1 MKSAAVFDIGPPG
14 SVSASGLTGG
24 PTHETCARPARPAVC
39 RQAWSGSHTGTMEG
53 IALVTGASSGV
64 GRATARRLAEDGFD
78 VALVARGRQGLE
90 GARLDVERLGRR
102 ALAIPADVADEAQLE
117 EAAERTEE
125 ALGPI
130 DVWVNNAMTT
140 VFAPFGE
147 IEPEEFRRVTEVT
160 YLGVVWGTRVALKRM
175 VPRDS
180 GSIVLV
186 GSALAYRGIPLQSA
200 YCGSKH
206 AIKGFFESVR
216 SELLHDGSKVRI
228 SMVEL
233 PAVNTPQF
241 DHCRTRMPK
250 QPQPVPPIYQ
260 PEVAA
265 DAIAWTARSGERE
278 VYVGAPTWKTIW
290 GERIA
295 PGIGDRYLA
304 KNGFKGQMADE
315 PVNGSRP
322 DNLFAPVEGDRGA
335 HGQFEEGTRRRSPLL
350 WLGQHRR
357 ALGAAALA
365 GAGAAAAAVRSTRD

>member
-1 MKSAAVFDIGPPG
+1 
-14 SVSASGLTGG
+14 
-24 PTHETCARPARPAVC
+24 
-39 RQAWSGSHTGTMEG
+39 MEG
-53 IALVTGASSGV
+53 IALVTGASAGV

-78 VALVARGRQGLE
+78 VALVARGREGLE

-140 VFAPFGE
+140 VFAPFAE

-315 PVNGSRP
+315 PVNGDRP

-335 HGQFEEGTRRRSPLL
+335 HGRFEEGTRRRSPLL
-350 WLGQHRR
+350 WLGKHRR
-357 ALGAAALA
+357 AVGAAALA
-365 GAGAAAAAVRSTRD
+365 GLAVGAGAAAATRNE

>member
-1 MKSAAVFDIGPPG
+1 MSEV
-14 SVSASGLTGG
+14 V
-24 PTHETCARPARPAVC
+24 V
-39 RQAWSGSHTGTMEG
+39 
-53 IALVTGASSGV
+53 VTGATSGV
-64 GRATARRLAEDGFD
+64 GRAIVERFAREGAHI
-78 VALVARGRQGLE
+78 ALLARGRDGLDATVE
-90 GARLDVERLGRR
+90 AVERLGGK
-102 ALAIPADVADEAQLE
+102 AIPFPTDVSDPDAV
-117 EAAERTEE
+117 EAAAAATEE

-140 VFAPFGE
+140 VFAFFADV
-147 IEPEEFRRVTEVT
+147 EPDEFRRATEVT
-160 YLGVVWGTRVALKRM
+160 YLGVVWGTRAALRRM
-175 VPRDS
+175 VPRDR

-206 AIKGFFESVR
+206 AIKGFFEAVR
-216 SELLHDGSKVRI
+216 TELLHDGSSVRL

-233 PAVNTPQF
+233 PALNTPQF

-265 DAIAWTARSGERE
+265 DAIAWAARAGERE

-295 PGIGDRYLA
+295 PGIPDRFLA
-304 KNGFKGQMADE
+304 KNGYASQMTDE
-315 PVNGSRP
+315 PINGGRP

-335 HGQFEEGTRRRSPLL
+335 HGRVEEATRRRSPLL
-350 WLGQHRR
+350 CLGKHRR
-357 ALGAAALA
+357 PLGAAARA
-365 GAGAAAAAVRSTRD
+365 GAGAAAATSTFGGHKLRRLIAKD

>member
-1 MKSAAVFDIGPPG
+1 MAGV
-14 SVSASGLTGG
+14 
-24 PTHETCARPARPAVC
+24 
-39 RQAWSGSHTGTMEG
+39 
-53 IALVTGASSGV
+53 ALVTGASAGV
-64 GRATARRLAEDGFD
+64 GRATARRLAEEGYD
-78 VALVARGRQGLE
+78 VALVARGRDGLE
-90 GARLDVERLGRR
+90 GARLDVERLGTRP
-102 ALAIPADVADEAQLE
+102 LPIPADVADPEQVE
-117 EAAERTEE
+117 EAARRTEE
-125 ALGPI
+125 TLGPI

-140 VFAPFGE
+140 VFAPFQE
-147 IEPEEFRRVTEVT
+147 IEPDEFRRVTEVT

-216 SELLHDGSKVRI
+216 SELLHDGSKVRL
-228 SMVEL
+228 SLVDL

-250 QPQPVPPIYQ
+250 QPQPVPPIYA

-265 DAIAWTARSGERE
+265 DAIAWAARTGERE

-304 KNGFKGQMADE
+304 KNGYSGQQADE
-315 PVNGSRP
+315 PVNGDRP

-335 HGQFEEGTRRRSPLL
+335 HGRFEEGSRRRSPLL
-350 WLGQHRR
+350 WLGKHRR

-365 GAGAAAAAVRSTRD
+365 GAGAAAAAVGLNKDE

>member
-1 MKSAAVFDIGPPG
+1 
-14 SVSASGLTGG
+14 
-24 PTHETCARPARPAVC
+24 
-39 RQAWSGSHTGTMEG
+39 MEG
-53 IALVTGASSGV
+53 IALVTGASAGV

-78 VALVARGRQGLE
+78 VALVARGREGLE

-140 VFAPFGE
+140 VFAPFAE
-147 IEPEEFRRVTEVT
+147 IEPDEFRRVTEVT

-315 PVNGSRP
+315 PVNGDRP

-335 HGQFEEGTRRRSPLL
+335 HGRFEEGTRRRSPLL
-350 WLGQHRR
+350 WLGKHRR
-357 ALGAAALA
+357 VVGAAALA
-365 GAGAAAAAVRSTRD
+365 GLAVGAGAAAATRNE